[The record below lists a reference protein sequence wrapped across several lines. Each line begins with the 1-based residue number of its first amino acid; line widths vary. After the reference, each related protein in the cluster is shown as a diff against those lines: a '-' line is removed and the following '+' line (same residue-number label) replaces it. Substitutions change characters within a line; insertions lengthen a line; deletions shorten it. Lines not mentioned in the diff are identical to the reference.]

1 MTFFAPGPE
10 NVVASLLACQSC
22 LSILPVPSSCAGSKK
37 GPSEVPLKAVA

>member
-1 MTFFAPGPE
+1 MG
-10 NVVASLLACQSC
+10 SLDITLRLPLYQSC